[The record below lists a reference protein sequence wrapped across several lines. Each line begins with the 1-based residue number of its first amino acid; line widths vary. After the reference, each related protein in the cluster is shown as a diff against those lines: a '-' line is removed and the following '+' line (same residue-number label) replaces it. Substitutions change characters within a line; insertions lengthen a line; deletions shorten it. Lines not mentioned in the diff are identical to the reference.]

1 MLCDLS
7 WKQTGRLNV
16 FTTPHLSTND
26 PENMVKVP
34 GIDFGVTRK
43 FQQAETLTN
52 VECVN
57 NELDC
62 YI

>member
-34 GIDFGVTRK
+34 GIDFGVTHK
-43 FQQAETLTN
+43 F
-52 VECVN
+52 
-57 NELDC
+57 
-62 YI
+62 